1 MAVKDFFKFASNSIG
16 IDLGTANTLVYLKGH
31 GIVINEPSVVVI
43 NQKTGRIV
51 AVGAE
56 AKQMLGRTP
65 AHLKTIRPLVD
76 GVISDYEV
84 TEEMLAY
91 LINKANNMDKKLF
104 RPKVVVGIPTGV
116 TNVEARA
123 VYDAARAA
131 GARQAYLIEEPVA
144 GALGVR
150 LPIKDAVGTIV
161 VDIGGGTTDIAVI
174 ASGGVVGSKNLRIAG
189 DKLNSDVLNFIRE
202 EFKLIVGEKTA
213 EAVKIAVG
221 SAAPGNYMETVVR
234 GRDILTGLPR
244 EVIVT
249 DADIREAMALSIS
262 KIIDAISEVLE
273 TTPPEI
279 LSDVL
284 EQGVVLVGG
293 GALISGLD
301 QLIRT
306 TFKIPVYVAEDPLT
320 AVARGTGIAVE
331 DPDFYKELLIV
342 PEYDRPV

>member
-1 MAVKDFFKFASNSIG
+1 MKLGKLFKLSSNEIG

-31 GIVINEPSVVVI
+31 GIVINEPSVVVV

-65 AHLKTIRPLVD
+65 QHLKTIRPLVD

-84 TEEMLAY
+84 TEEMLSY
-91 LINKANNMDKKLF
+91 LINKANNLDPKMF

-116 TNVEARA
+116 TNVEARS

-131 GARQAYLIEEPVA
+131 GARQVHLIEEPVA

-150 LPIKDAVGTIV
+150 LPIKDAIGTIV
-161 VDIGGGTTDIAVI
+161 VDIGGGTTDIAVL
-174 ASGGVVGSKNLRIAG
+174 ASGGVVRAKNLRIAG
-189 DKLNSDVLNFIRE
+189 DKLNQDVLNFIRE

-221 SAAPGNYMETVVR
+221 SAVAGNYMETVVR

-249 DADIREAMALSIS
+249 DADIREAMSQSIA
-262 KIIDAISEVLE
+262 KIIDAIAEVLE

-284 EQGVVLVGG
+284 TNGVVLVGG
-293 GALISGLD
+293 GALINGLD

-306 TFKIPVYVAEDPLT
+306 TFQVPVYVAEDPLT
-320 AVARGTGIAVE
+320 AVARGTGVAVE
-331 DPDFYKELLIV
+331 NVEFYKELLIE
-342 PEYDRPV
+342 PNYDRPL

>member
-1 MAVKDFFKFASNSIG
+1 MKLGKLFKLSSNEIG

-31 GIVINEPSVVVI
+31 GIVINEPSVVVV

-65 AHLKTIRPLVD
+65 QHLKTIRPLVD

-84 TEEMLAY
+84 TEEMLSY
-91 LINKANNMDKKLF
+91 LINKANNLDPKMF

-116 TNVEARA
+116 TNVEARS

-131 GARQAYLIEEPVA
+131 GARQVHLIEEPVA

-150 LPIKDAVGTIV
+150 LPIKDAIGTIV
-161 VDIGGGTTDIAVI
+161 VDIGGGTTDIAVL
-174 ASGGVVGSKNLRIAG
+174 ASGGVVRAKNLRIAG
-189 DKLNSDVLNFIRE
+189 DRLNQDVLNFIRE

-221 SAAPGNYMETVVR
+221 SAVQGNYMETVVR

-249 DADIREAMALSIS
+249 DADIREAMAQSIA
-262 KIIDAISEVLE
+262 KIIDAIAEVLE

-284 EQGVVLVGG
+284 TNGVVLVGG

-306 TFKIPVYVAEDPLT
+306 TFQVPVYVAEDPLT
-320 AVARGTGIAVE
+320 AVARGTGVAVE
-331 DPDFYKELLIV
+331 NVEFYKELLIE
-342 PEYDRPV
+342 PNYDRPL

>member
-1 MAVKDFFKFASNSIG
+1 MKLKDLFKFTSNSIG

-31 GIVINEPSVVVI
+31 GIVINEPSVVVV

-51 AVGAE
+51 AIGAQ

-91 LINKANNMDKKLF
+91 LINKANQMDKKLF

-150 LPIKDAVGTIV
+150 LPIKEAVGTVV

-174 ASGGVVGSKNLRIAG
+174 ASGGVVRSKNLRIAG
-189 DKLNSDVLNFIRE
+189 DKLNTDVLQFIRD

-221 SAAPGNYMETVVR
+221 SAVPGNYTETVVR

-244 EVIVT
+244 EIIVT
-249 DADIREAMALSIS
+249 DADIREAMANSIA
-262 KIIDAISEVLE
+262 KIIDSIAEVLE

-279 LSDVL
+279 LADVL

-293 GALISGLD
+293 GALINGLD

-306 TFKIPVYVAEDPLT
+306 TFKVPVYVAEDPLT

-331 DPDFYKELLIV
+331 DVDFYKELLMV
-342 PEYDRPV
+342 PQYDRPV

>member
-1 MAVKDFFKFASNSIG
+1 MKLKDLFKFTSNSIG

-31 GIVINEPSVVVI
+31 GIVINEPSVVVV

-51 AVGAE
+51 AIGAQ

-91 LINKANNMDKKLF
+91 LINKANQMDKKLF

-150 LPIKDAVGTIV
+150 LPIKEAVGTVV

-174 ASGGVVGSKNLRIAG
+174 ASGGVVRSKNLRIAG
-189 DKLNSDVLNFIRE
+189 DKLNSDVLQFIRD

-221 SAAPGNYMETVVR
+221 SAVQGNYMETVVR

-244 EVIVT
+244 EIIVT
-249 DADIREAMALSIS
+249 DADIREAMAGSIS
-262 KIIDAISEVLE
+262 KIIDAIAEVLE

-293 GALISGLD
+293 GALIDGLD

-306 TFKIPVYVAEDPLT
+306 TFKVPVYVAEDPLT

-331 DPDFYKELLIV
+331 DIDFYKELLMV
-342 PEYDRPV
+342 PQYDRPI